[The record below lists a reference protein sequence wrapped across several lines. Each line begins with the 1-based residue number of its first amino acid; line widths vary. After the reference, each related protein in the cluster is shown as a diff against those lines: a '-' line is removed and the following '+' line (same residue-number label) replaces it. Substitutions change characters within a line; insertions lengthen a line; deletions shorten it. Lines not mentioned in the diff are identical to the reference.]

1 MITVSRN
8 VFIETPVERVFA
20 LMADPAARSA
30 LSPHAKPI
38 QADIEGGE
46 SLHVGSVCH
55 FRLQMDNRIVDY
67 HTRVREFSRNRLI
80 VSVSDT
86 AVPFQIRL
94 ETRPEGEGT
103 RLTHTEQF
111 EPTDEILRQALPP
124 TLANLVL
131 EKIYWLLPFL
141 DTEYAARIQSE
152 REEAL
157 ANRLEENLE
166 RWLAAI
172 KRHLESGR
180 DGA

>member
-8 VFIETPVERVFA
+8 VFIEAPVERVFA
-20 LMADPAARSA
+20 LMADPVARSA

-38 QADIEGGE
+38 QVEIEGGE

-55 FRLQMDNRIVDY
+55 FRLQLENRIVDY

-94 ETRPEGEGT
+94 ETRPEGDGT

-111 EPTDEILRQALPP
+111 EPTEEMLHQALPP
-124 TLANLVL
+124 TLANMLL

-141 DTEYAARIQSE
+141 DMEYAARIQSE

-157 ANRLEENLE
+157 ANRLEGNLE

>member
-8 VFIETPVERVFA
+8 IFVEAPVEHVFA

-38 QADIEGGE
+38 QVEIEGGE
-46 SLHVGSVCH
+46 SLRVGSVCH

-67 HTRVREFSRNRLI
+67 RTRIREFLPNRLI

-94 ETRPEGEGT
+94 ETRAEGNGT

-111 EPTDEILRQALPP
+111 EPTDEMLRQALPP
-124 TLANLVL
+124 TVTNAVM
-131 EKIYWLLPFL
+131 EKIYWVLPFL
-141 DTEYAARIQSE
+141 DPDYAARVRSD

-157 ANRLEENLE
+157 ANRLEGNLE

-172 KRHLESGR
+172 KRRLESGR
-180 DGA
+180 D